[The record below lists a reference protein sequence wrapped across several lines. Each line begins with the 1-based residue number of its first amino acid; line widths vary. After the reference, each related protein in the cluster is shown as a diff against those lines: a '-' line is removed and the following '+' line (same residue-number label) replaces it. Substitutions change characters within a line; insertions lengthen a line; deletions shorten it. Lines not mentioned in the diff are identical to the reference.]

1 MDLVVTQVR
10 SAIGAKPKQRGTLR
24 ALGLGRV
31 GRRNRLPDRPEI
43 RGMIQRVP
51 HLVRVEEAEEADR

>member
-1 MDLVVTQVR
+1 MALLVTQIR
-10 SAIGAKPKQRGTLR
+10 SAIGSKPKQRGTLR

-31 GRRNRLPDRPEI
+31 GRSNTLPDRPEI

-51 HLVRVEEAEEADR
+51 HMVTVEEVDG